1 MHHVFISYSR
11 TDSNWVLRLSEQL
24 EKRNLTVWLDQKDI
38 PISLPWFQ
46 EIGDAIAA
54 ADLFVICDS
63 PNSRQSASCGA
74 EVEIAFDRGKRS
86 LEVEVGSD
94 PSVAADRVG
103 EAFAA
108 VTAADR
114 ARTELAVE
122 ARDWDRG
129 DREARSLLSARARRR
144 MLRTVAPSPPLDQV
158 ERDFVA
164 ASRRRSRR
172 LAGISIFFGLT
183 LVIGFAISLLIN
195 AAYKRTDEENAIQ
208 AAAYARTGN
217 ELEQVGIDPY
227 RSLSEAAAL
236 GSEESAINAEVID
249 SAFETEVPDD
259 SFRVPTGATR
269 FVSPVVGRQV
279 EVTTPDGA
287 RWARPADAHTVRTS
301 HRAEPAAA
309 RSATAYSR
317 SGLGIRLTSAS
328 DMVEISRAGHL
339 WRRIP
344 FTIRPRVL
352 RLSPDGRDLAAATGD
367 VVEIADVEA
376 GVVRLTLNGAVG
388 PIRDVA
394 WSASGAR
401 LWALGNGLVVS
412 WRVGEGTT
420 VLDEPSERF
429 EALFPGSSKSTA
441 WVASA
446 DGRLR
451 QVDLEDGST
460 VSTLRIDDDIHSAAG
475 DQSGGMAA
483 LSGER
488 GLWLVPLGGAPPRL
502 MRLPKCDP
510 GRAAF
515 ADPKTLYLPC
525 LGGELLQ
532 ISVPDAT
539 VVKRIDVDRSGA
551 YAVRVMPGS
560 GTVLVSDEFADLFA
574 VDGSGQVTKLFT
586 SECGGSIS
594 RIAASASVVVPV
606 GAGTGLS
613 GCLRRGILT
622 GSDPTDESDWQFD
635 AVDDDVQSTMAEAAA
650 VSRGGAIFA
659 YGYSDGTIVLHPT
672 AEILPVKV
680 IHNVDGEIRDMLV
693 TPDNELLVATGSG
706 ILQRI
711 PLCET
716 CISNHS
722 LARAARAELKQ
733 GLALGTAKP
742 DPGTG

>member
-11 TDSNWVLRLSEQL
+11 ADSNWVLLLSEQL
-24 EKRNLTVWLDQKDI
+24 EKKRLKVWLDQKDI

-46 EIGDAIAA
+46 EIDDAITA
-54 ADLFVICDS
+54 ADLFLICDS
-63 PNSRQSASCGA
+63 PNSRQSAGCGA
-74 EVEIAFDRGKRS
+74 EVGIAFDRGKRS

-94 PSVAADRVG
+94 PKAAADRVH
-103 EAFAA
+103 EAFEA
-108 VTAADR
+108 VTLAEL

-129 DREARSLLSARARRR
+129 GREGRSLLSARARRR
-144 MLRTVAPSPPLDQV
+144 LLRLVGPSPALDEV

-164 ASRRRSRR
+164 ASRRRSWR
-172 LAGISIFFGLT
+172 LAGISAFFVLT
-183 LVIGFAISLLIN
+183 LVIGLVVVLLLN
-195 AAYKRTDEENAIQ
+195 AAYKRTDEQNALQ
-208 AAAYARTGN
+208 AAAYTRVGS
-217 ELEQVGIDPY
+217 ELDQVGIDPY
-227 RSLSEAAAL
+227 RSLSEATTL
-236 GSEESAINAEVID
+236 GGEESAINAEVID
-249 SAFETEVPDD
+249 SAFETKVPDD
-259 SFRVPTGATR
+259 SFRVPSGATS
-269 FVSPVVGRQV
+269 FAPPVVGRQV
-279 EVTTPDGA
+279 GVTTAGGA
-287 RWARPADAHTVRTS
+287 RWVR
-301 HRAEPAAA
+301 PAAA
-309 RSATAYSR
+309 RAVRVAHR
-317 SGLGIRLTSAS
+317 AGPASAS
-328 DMVEISRAGHL
+328 SVAADSGVSVRLAPESDMAEVLRGGRL

-344 FTIRPRVL
+344 FNINPRVM
-352 RLSPDGRDLAAATGD
+352 RFSPDGRDLAAATGD
-367 VVEIADVEA
+367 VVEIADVQTGA
-376 GVVRLTLNGAVG
+376 VRSTLSGAVG

-401 LWALGNGLVVS
+401 LWALGNRLVVS

-429 EALFPGSSKSTA
+429 EAVFPGSSKSTA

-451 QVDLEDGST
+451 EVDLEDGST
-460 VSTLRIDDDIHSAAG
+460 VSTLRVDDDIHSAAG
-475 DQSGGMAA
+475 DQDGGMAA

-502 MRLPKCDP
+502 MRLPKCDL

-515 ADPKTLYLPC
+515 ADPKALYLPC

-560 GTVLVSDEFADLFA
+560 GTVLASDEFADLFA
-574 VDGSGQVTKLFT
+574 IEASGGPSKLFT

-594 RIAASASVVVPV
+594 RIAASAKVVVPV

-622 GSDPTDESDWQFD
+622 GDDPTSPSDWTFD
-635 AVDDDVQSTMAEAAA
+635 SVDDDVQSTMAEAAA
-650 VSRGGAIFA
+650 VSRGGALFA

-672 AEILPVKV
+672 AKILPVKV
-680 IHNVDGEIRDMLV
+680 ITSVDGEIRDMLV
-693 TPDNELLVATGSG
+693 TADNELLVATGSG

-716 CISNHS
+716 CLNNRS
-722 LARAARAELKQ
+722 LARAAKADLKQ
-733 GLALGTAKP
+733 GVALGTAKP
-742 DPGTG
+742 DPGAG